1 MDRSTGPIAKSWAN
15 RDIQRTT
22 SENISMKIQIIRG
35 TVANGGP
42 VRVGQV
48 ISVDP
53 KEANQL
59 VNMGKAVVYEN
70 RAKGLDEAEA
80 PPVTTRTTKTARK
93 PKAK

>member
-1 MDRSTGPIAKSWAN
+1 MRFNAESSKS
-15 RDIQRTT
+15 DCVQRTT
-22 SENISMKIQIIRG
+22 SKDFPMKIQIIRG

-59 VNMGKAVVYEN
+59 IGMGKAVVYEN

>member
-53 KEANQL
+53 KEAQQL

-80 PPVTTRTTKTARK
+80 PPVTTRTTRTARK
-93 PKAK
+93 PKK

>member
-1 MDRSTGPIAKSWAN
+1 MDRSTGPVAKSWAN
-15 RDIQRTT
+15 RDLQRTT
-22 SENISMKIQIIRG
+22 SEDIRMKIQIIRG

-59 VNMGKAVVYEN
+59 IGMGKAVVYEN

>member
-15 RDIQRTT
+15 RDLQRTT
-22 SENISMKIQIIRG
+22 SEDIRMKIQIIRG

-53 KEANQL
+53 TEANQL
-59 VNMGKAVVYEN
+59 INMGKAIVYEN
-70 RAKGLDEAEA
+70 RAKGLDKSEA

-93 PKAK
+93 PKK

>member
-1 MDRSTGPIAKSWAN
+1 
-15 RDIQRTT
+15 
-22 SENISMKIQIIRG
+22 MKIQIIRG

-53 KEANQL
+53 TEANQL
-59 VNMGKAVVYEN
+59 INMGKAVVYEN
-70 RAKGLDEAEA
+70 RAKGLEPEEA

>member
-1 MDRSTGPIAKSWAN
+1 
-15 RDIQRTT
+15 
-22 SENISMKIQIIRG
+22 MKIQIIRG

-53 KEANQL
+53 TEANQL
-59 VNMGKAVVYEN
+59 INMGKAVVYEN
-70 RAKGLDEAEA
+70 RAKGLDKSED

>member
-1 MDRSTGPIAKSWAN
+1 
-15 RDIQRTT
+15 
-22 SENISMKIQIIRG
+22 MKIQIIRG
-35 TVANGGP
+35 TVAAGGP

-53 KEANQL
+53 TEANQL
-59 VNMGKAVVYEN
+59 INMGKAVVYEN

>member
-53 KEANQL
+53 KEAQQL
-59 VNMGKAVVYEN
+59 IGMGKAVVYEN

>member
-1 MDRSTGPIAKSWAN
+1 MDRSTGPVAKSWAN
-15 RDIQRTT
+15 RDLQRTT
-22 SENISMKIQIIRG
+22 SEDIRMKIQIIRG

-53 KEANQL
+53 KEAQQL

>member
-1 MDRSTGPIAKSWAN
+1 MDRSTGPVAKSWAN
-15 RDIQRTT
+15 RDLQRTT
-22 SENISMKIQIIRG
+22 SEDIRMKIQIIRG

-59 VNMGKAVVYEN
+59 IGMGKAVVYEN

-93 PKAK
+93 PKK

>member
-1 MDRSTGPIAKSWAN
+1 
-15 RDIQRTT
+15 
-22 SENISMKIQIIRG
+22 MKIQIIRG

-53 KEANQL
+53 TEANQL
-59 VNMGKAVVYEN
+59 INMGKAVVYEN

-93 PKAK
+93 PRVK

>member
-1 MDRSTGPIAKSWAN
+1 MDRSTGPVAKSWAN
-15 RDIQRTT
+15 RDLQRTT

-59 VNMGKAVVYEN
+59 IGMGKAIIYEN

>member
-1 MDRSTGPIAKSWAN
+1 
-15 RDIQRTT
+15 
-22 SENISMKIQIIRG
+22 MKIQIIRG

-53 KEANQL
+53 TEANQL
-59 VNMGKAVVYEN
+59 INTGKAVHYEN

>member
-1 MDRSTGPIAKSWAN
+1 
-15 RDIQRTT
+15 
-22 SENISMKIQIIRG
+22 MKIQIIRG
-35 TVANGGP
+35 TVAAGGP

-53 KEANQL
+53 TEANQL
-59 VNMGKAVVYEN
+59 INMGKAVVYEN

-93 PKAK
+93 PKK

>member
-1 MDRSTGPIAKSWAN
+1 
-15 RDIQRTT
+15 
-22 SENISMKIQIIRG
+22 MKIQIIRG
-35 TVANGGP
+35 TVAAGGP

-53 KEANQL
+53 TEANQL

>member
-1 MDRSTGPIAKSWAN
+1 MDRSTGPVAKSWAN
-15 RDIQRTT
+15 RDLQRTT
-22 SENISMKIQIIRG
+22 SEDIRMKIQIIRG

-53 KEANQL
+53 TEANQL
-59 VNMGKAVVYEN
+59 INMGKAIVYEN
-70 RAKGLDEAEA
+70 RAKGLDQSEA

-93 PKAK
+93 PKK

>member
-1 MDRSTGPIAKSWAN
+1 MDRSKRLNAESSKS
-15 RDIQRTT
+15 DCLQRTT

-35 TVANGGP
+35 TVAAGGP

-53 KEANQL
+53 TEANQL
-59 VNMGKAVVYEN
+59 INMGKAVVYEN

-93 PKAK
+93 PKK

>member
-1 MDRSTGPIAKSWAN
+1 VDRSTGPIAKSWAN

-53 KEANQL
+53 KEAQQL

>member
-1 MDRSTGPIAKSWAN
+1 
-15 RDIQRTT
+15 
-22 SENISMKIQIIRG
+22 MKIQITRG

-42 VRVGQV
+42 VRVGQI

-53 KEANQL
+53 KEASQL
-59 VNMGKAVVYEN
+59 IGMGKAVVYEN
-70 RAKGLDEAEA
+70 RAKGLEPEEA

>member
-1 MDRSTGPIAKSWAN
+1 MDRSTGPVAKSWAN
-15 RDIQRTT
+15 RDLQRAT
-22 SENISMKIQIIRG
+22 SENIRMKIQIIRG

-53 KEANQL
+53 KEASQL
-59 VNMGKAVVYEN
+59 IGMGKAIIYEN
-70 RAKGLDEAEA
+70 RAKGLEPEEA

-93 PKAK
+93 PKK

>member
-1 MDRSTGPIAKSWAN
+1 
-15 RDIQRTT
+15 
-22 SENISMKIQIIRG
+22 MKIEIVRG

-53 KEANQL
+53 KEAQQL

-80 PPVTTRTTKTARK
+80 PPVTTRTTKTSRK

>member
-1 MDRSTGPIAKSWAN
+1 
-15 RDIQRTT
+15 
-22 SENISMKIQIIRG
+22 MKIQIIRG

-53 KEANQL
+53 TEANQL
-59 VNMGKAVVYEN
+59 VSMGKAVVYEN
-70 RAKGLDEAEA
+70 RAKGLEPEEA

>member
-1 MDRSTGPIAKSWAN
+1 
-15 RDIQRTT
+15 
-22 SENISMKIQIIRG
+22 MKIEIVRG

-53 KEANQL
+53 KEAQQL
-59 VNMGKAVVYEN
+59 INMGKAVVYEN
-70 RAKGLDEAEA
+70 RAKGLEPEEA

-93 PKAK
+93 PKK